1 MARTR
6 RRLRR
11 HLAPAL
17 LAVVMAGAG
26 ADAAVQARAAA
37 TSTAP
42 RHTVRLVTPV
52 LSLRREPTALS
63 RLIAQ
68 NRLQAGLDAALAPW
82 PSSCL
87 VVRRERRLLFS
98 LRPNLML
105 APASNLK
112 LFTAVVA
119 LADLDGRET
128 FTTEARMAGGTLW
141 LVGGGDPVL
150 DTADFVDFARRQFP
164 QRLELAHP
172 VYTPLE
178 QLADAIKAAG
188 VTSVAGGIMGDDS
201 RFDPERYLPSW
212 SPRYIA
218 DGEIGPMSALDV
230 NNGFVSFRPLLV
242 PAPAPA
248 KHAAD
253 VMAALLQARGIAVT
267 GGTGTGTAPAG
278 RPVARIESPPVT
290 ALVGE
295 MLMESDNLTAE
306 LLTKELGRRF
316 GRAGS
321 TAAGV
326 GVIRAGLEA
335 RGLPV
340 RQLAAVDGSG
350 LDRSD
355 RASCGLLLAALEE
368 EGPAGPLAAGL
379 PVAGRQGT
387 LADRFVGH
395 PAAGRIQAK
404 TGTLEGVSALTGFV
418 DELRGGPLAFSLVVN
433 GLPAPEAAGRAV
445 QAQVGAVLAR
455 YPDAP
460 SPEDLAP

>member
-1 MARTR
+1 MRRAG
-6 RRLRR
+6 RRLRPVLVPVV
-11 HLAPAL
+11 LA
-17 LAVVMAGAG
+17 AVTVVAG
-26 ADAAVQARAAA
+26 ADAAVQARPRTPSAAA
-37 TSTAP
+37 P
-42 RHTVRLVTPV
+42 HPVRLVIPV
-52 LSLRREPTALS
+52 LSLRREPAAIS

-68 NRLQAGLDAALAPW
+68 SHLQDGLDVALARW

-87 VVRRERRLLFS
+87 LVRRGRQLLFS
-98 LRPNLML
+98 LRPDLML
-105 APASNLK
+105 LPASNLK
-112 LFTAVVA
+112 LLTATAV
-119 LADLDGRET
+119 LAKLRGSET

-150 DTADFVDFARRQFP
+150 DTGEFVDFARRQSP
-164 QRLELAHP
+164 ERLELAHP

-178 QLADAIKAAG
+178 QLADAVRAAG
-188 VTSVAGGIMGDDS
+188 VTSVPAGIMGDESRLDS
-201 RFDPERYLPSW
+201 QRYLPTW
-212 SPRYIA
+212 RPRYIT

-230 NNGFVSFRPLLV
+230 NNGFVAFRPLLV

-253 VMAALLQARGIAVT
+253 AMAALLQARGVAVT
-267 GGTGTGTAPAG
+267 GGTGTGTAPPG
-278 RPVARIESPPVT
+278 RTVARIQSPTVD

-316 GRAGS
+316 GGAGT

-326 GVIRAGLEA
+326 GVIRATLAA
-335 RGLPV
+335 RGLAV

-355 RASCGLLLAALEE
+355 RASCALLLAALEE
-368 EGPAGPLAAGL
+368 AGPTGPLAAGL
-379 PVAGRQGT
+379 PVAGREGT

-395 PAAGRIQAK
+395 PAAGRLRAK
-404 TGTLEGVSALTGFV
+404 TGTLDGVSSLTGFV
-418 DELRGGPLAFSLVVN
+418 DELAGPPLAFSLVVN
-433 GLPAPEAAGRAV
+433 GLPAPEATGRAV
-445 QAQVGAVLAR
+445 QAQIGAVLAR